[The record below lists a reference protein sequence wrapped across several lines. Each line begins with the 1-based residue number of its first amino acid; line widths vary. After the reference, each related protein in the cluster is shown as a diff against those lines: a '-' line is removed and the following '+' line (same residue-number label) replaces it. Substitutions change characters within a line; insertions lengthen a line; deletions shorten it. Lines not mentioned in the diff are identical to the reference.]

1 MLVLLL
7 QNEEVP
13 PSELKFK
20 YLGAVSFMIEVLLNN
35 FIEFLVT
42 LGKIILPQPLKKWIS
57 NHCFARLVAKIIGFL
72 LIVFVIFLIIYQFIK
87 LMVNFIN

>member
-13 PSELKFK
+13 PSELTFK
-20 YLGAVSFMIEVLLNN
+20 HLGAVSAMIEVLLNN
-35 FIEFLVT
+35 FIEFLVI

-57 NHCFARLVAKIIGFL
+57 NHRFARLVAKIIGFL
-72 LIVFVIFLIIYQFIK
+72 LIVFVIFIIIYSLIELII
-87 LMVNFIN
+87 NFVY

>member
-1 MLVLLL
+1 
-7 QNEEVP
+7 
-13 PSELKFK
+13 
-20 YLGAVSFMIEVLLNN
+20 MIEVLLNN

-57 NHCFARLVAKIIGFL
+57 KHCFARLVTKIIGFL